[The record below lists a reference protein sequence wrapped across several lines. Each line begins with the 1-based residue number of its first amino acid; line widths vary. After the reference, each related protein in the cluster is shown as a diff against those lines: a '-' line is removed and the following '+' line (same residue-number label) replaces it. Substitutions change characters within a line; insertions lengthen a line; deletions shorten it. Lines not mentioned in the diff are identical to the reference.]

1 MHETHPIE
9 DDLRKEAERI
19 SARYRGAPTVVI
31 VAGHQGLTVPRSML
45 GSSLHAGHR
54 LRDLLGILEAAK
66 QIESL
71 KHFFVGDFGKERKA
85 RLKRAKGSKA
95 GRKGKTPRKA

>member
-9 DDLRKEAERI
+9 DELRREAERL
-19 SARYRGAPTVVI
+19 SRKYKGAPVVII
-31 VAGHQGLTVPRSML
+31 VAGHGGLTVPRSML
-45 GSSLHAGHR
+45 GSSLHEGHR

-71 KHFFVGDFGKERKA
+71 KHFYVGDFGKER
-85 RLKRAKGSKA
+85 RAKM
-95 GRKGKTPRKA
+95 RKAVSRNRKP